1 MILMLTNHSLPIRV
15 VALKWFGHPWDTP
28 VDVRARPVIIRWP
41 EKSDIKEL
49 RRAGA
54 IVQGK
59 VVHRWE
65 YVCRG
70 QCELQDMS
78 EDVEDPEDAMC
89 VGDGVHEETTVNAH
103 RWSPAQEGLDSL

>member
-1 MILMLTNHSLPIRV
+1 MQHNDFNAYKSLPTRV
-15 VALKWFGHPWDTP
+15 VALKWFGHPGDTP
-28 VDVRARPVIIRWP
+28 VDVRAQPVIVRWP
-41 EKSDIKEL
+41 EKSDIKEI
-49 RRAGA
+49 RRAET

-78 EDVEDPEDAMC
+78 EDVEEPEDANIC
-89 VGDGVHEETTVNAH
+89 GG
-103 RWSPAQEGLDSL
+103 